1 MGKDKLDD
9 LIKKH
14 EKEIEEEKRK
24 KKHDDSFAGD
34 PDQRGGNGKERVRP
48 DDAPQR

>member
-1 MGKDKLDD
+1 MGKQALDD
-9 LIKKH
+9 LIKKAEEEN
-14 EKEIEEEKRK
+14 EKERK
-24 KKHDDSFAGD
+24 KKKHEDSFAGD